1 MSNLIN
7 NYLQNN
13 QMPVNHQKDIKP
25 VQKPIFNI
33 PNVETTIDS
42 FDKQTDKLIKPLH
55 GRGYLVNESPLNAPK
70 EFIRDTVYTTKA
82 LADGVRGKANDHQ
95 LGKLNDLGLKIGGLA
110 IATYLMTKKSTPKA
124 KLMEFI
130 GFGTFLLSMKLW
142 PKLALELPARLVHG
156 FNYRK
161 KYVDDQGRKKEV
173 GLDPNYMPFDLYR
186 GERKSEDLNIIGDRM
201 GIRKDLVNRQEA
213 VKDQMRKISVQNN
226 TLWMLTA
233 GIATPIITALTCNK
247 ADEYLTPMV
256 EKYSN
261 NKINKELDEVY
272 EYLTS
277 PSSEKA
283 SAFVS
288 KKLNTKETPKT
299 ETIVNNLLKQK
310 TLRNEDITLISESL
324 AEGFNAEMNTAANE
338 DIKRILGGKKYV
350 TNERTTKQLANE
362 LHTIITKNNS
372 ALAAEITPQKLENAV
387 QQGTIRGAVKNLL
400 TSVGTDVI
408 DLAEKNENNRDLF
421 NNVSSNFKTRAVS
434 DLDFLAITEETKH
447 MTPRERL
454 AYNIKSIVLKVNN
467 SNPTEDFIPK
477 MSALEQSDKIL
488 KGKIDSHIITKA
500 DEIAKE
506 FYEGTLAIGEQ
517 KQEYVT
523 DAVSKLYKKES
534 PKTSSAKTL
543 FHDIKTHISSHYN
556 KNERY
561 VITETS
567 AKSIKEASREIHK
580 YNIIDNILG
589 KGAHFKLEKANETLV
604 ANNWAEV
611 TDTLFKELGITEK
624 ELNIASKNK
633 ALAQEV
639 FNKKLEAACADPKKY
654 EKLITSLAKTM
665 SKLDEKIDTS
675 ITGGEGMVNKI
686 ETGIEKNCRR
696 TGTTLKEL
704 NFQEMNKV
712 LVSSEHAE
720 TGINI
725 GSIMNAKKERIRS
738 RMNGVHGSYMRLIQ
752 SCEFMH
758 RTSGY
763 TKAIEELNAEG
774 ADFAKIAVKMGLK
787 LPANVAEHKTFLNTK
802 IAEKYGMDASQ
813 EVSKEIIAKGKKLLL
828 EAHTNQYYNK
838 AGSTNNPNF
847 FSKLMKSIFR
857 PGQTDDISKCWNQ
870 TTEETIELL
879 NREVKSSTGGEP
891 VRVFEGTKAFGRKL
905 KEHMNHM
912 FNTLGNIERKVYQ
925 GHESLKVGL
934 GAAAKDSK
942 ASAIF
947 DLVGK
952 TPSGMFFD
960 TAKQKCNTAKWMKT
974 FKPILGVTVA
984 GTLLAQF
991 FFGKKD
997 PDIKA

>member
-7 NYLQNN
+7 RYFQNN
-13 QMPVNHQKDIKP
+13 QTPVYNQRDVKP
-25 VQKPIFNI
+25 VSKPTFSV
-33 PNVETTIDS
+33 PSVDS
-42 FDKQTDKLIKPLH
+42 TMDTFDKQTDKLIKPLH
-55 GRGYLVNESPLNAPK
+55 GRGYLVSDSPLNAPK
-70 EFIRDTVYTTKA
+70 EFVRDTVYTTKA

-186 GERKSEDLNIIGDRM
+186 GERKSEDLNVIGDRM

-233 GIATPIITALTCNK
+233 GIATPIMTALACNK
-247 ADEYLTPMV
+247 AEEYITPLA

-261 NKINKELDEVY
+261 KKVNKEIDEVY
-272 EYLTS
+272 EYLTN

-283 SAFVS
+283 SAFESS
-288 KKLNTKETPKT
+288 KLGGKTAPKT
-299 ETIVNNLLKQK
+299 ETVVNELQKQRILKGEDVTRLSE
-310 TLRNEDITLISESL
+310 TLAD
-324 AEGFNAEMNTAANE
+324 GFNAEMKAAANE
-338 DIKRILGGKKYV
+338 DIRRIIGGEKYI
-350 TNERTTKQLANE
+350 TNQRTAKGLANE
-362 LHTIITKNNS
+362 LHTMIAKGDS
-372 ALAAEITPQKLENAV
+372 ALAGKITPDKIEQAV
-387 QQGTIRGAVKNLL
+387 AQGTIRGAVRNLL
-400 TSVGTDVI
+400 TSVGVDVI
-408 DLAEKNENNRDLF
+408 DVAESGASRNLLNE
-421 NNVSSNFKTRAVS
+421 VSTNFKCKDVANI
-434 DLDFLAITEETKH
+434 DFFAITEETRN

-454 AYNIKSIVLKVNN
+454 AHNIKSIVLKVNN
-467 SNPTEDFIPK
+467 SNPAEDFVSK
-477 MSALEQSDKIL
+477 MSALEQGDRVL
-488 KGKIDSHIITKA
+488 KGKIDSHIIAQA
-500 DEIAKE
+500 DDIARE

-517 KQEYVT
+517 RQEYVT
-523 DAVSKLYKKES
+523 DAVSKLFKKEA

-543 FHDIKTHISSHYN
+543 FHEIKTGIASHFGKN
-556 KNERY
+556 KGY
-561 VITETS
+561 ILTDS
-567 AKSIKEASREIHK
+567 AATTIKEAGHTIHRF
-580 YNIIDNILG
+580 NIIDRILG
-589 KGAHFKLEKANETLV
+589 NGAHFKIEKANETLV
-604 ANNWAEV
+604 ANNWTEV

-624 ELNIASKNK
+624 ELSIASKNK
-633 ALAQEV
+633 ALAQEM
-639 FNKKLEAACADPKKY
+639 FNQKLEAACADPKRY

-665 SKLDEKIDTS
+665 SKLDEKMDAS
-675 ITGGEGMVNKI
+675 INGGEGMITKI
-686 ETGIEKNCRR
+686 EKGIDKNCRR
-696 TGTTLKEL
+696 TGSALEGL
-704 NFQEMNKV
+704 NFREMQKA
-712 LVSSEHAE
+712 LVSSEHAG

-725 GSIMNAKKERIRS
+725 GSIMNAKKERLHS
-738 RMNGVHGSYMRLIQ
+738 RIDGVHGSYMRLIQ

-758 RTSGY
+758 RSSGY
-763 TKAIEELNAEG
+763 TKAIESLNAEG
-774 ADFAKIAVKMGLK
+774 ADFAKIAKEMGLE
-787 LPANVAEHKTFLNTK
+787 LPANIAEHKTFLNAK
-802 IAEKYGMDASQ
+802 IAERYGMDTSQ

-838 AGSTNNPNF
+838 AGSINNPNF

-857 PGQTDDISKCWNQ
+857 PGASADINQGWNQ
-870 TTEETIELL
+870 ATESTIELL

-891 VRVFEGTKAFGRKL
+891 LRVFEGTKAFGRKL

-912 FNTLGNIERKVYQ
+912 FNTLGSIERKVYQ

-934 GAAAKDSK
+934 GAAAKDAK

-952 TPSGMFFD
+952 TPSEMFFD
-960 TAKQKCNTAKWMKT
+960 TAKQKFNTAKWMKT
-974 FKPILGVTVA
+974 FKPILGITVA